1 MFAVLIG
8 IGFTLLGN
16 FFPAEI
22 LKLMGADADI
32 LSIGTE
38 YLQIAMLFSP
48 FFIANYTFTAFVRND
63 NAPNIAMAATLL
75 SSLFNIVFDYVF
87 MFPMHMGMRGAAL
100 ATGVSP
106 IISIG
111 ICMIHYLS
119 KKNTIVFKWH
129 LPSFKLLA
137 SAAGLGVVAFVGE
150 IANSITT
157 LVFNFILLALSGNNA
172 VAAYGVIANIALVGT
187 AIFNGVSQGL
197 QPLAS
202 TSYGHGDKEDVKK
215 ILRQSLVIA
224 VILSIV
230 LVSAVWVFA
239 QGLVGI
245 FNSAQSAELAK
256 FAVPGLRIY
265 FLGFLVAAVNIVLA
279 GFFSATGQA
288 LASSLIAVSRG
299 IIVISLMAFMLSK
312 LFGVTGVWM
321 AFPVTEVVTFGIA
334 MGTGRGH
341 HQWCVVC
348 AFEVWNYSRRS
359 DDVVSLH
366 WTPTSG
372 FVPGISWTL
381 GRRGRTGGVVLPGI
395 LQHEGYLP
403 KWYYAGDGSCI
414 SDASGAW
421 LSSVCGNVEA
431 GALCKT
437 DSGTSEVGWI
447 F

>member
-1 MFAVLIG
+1 MNAGKKLRKFIFLNVFAMMGMSCYILADTIFISVANGTLGIAALNLTLPVYGLLFAIGSLIGIGSATRYSLCKMTDNETSKLYFSNALMFAVLIG
-8 IGFTLLGN
+8 TGFTLLGY
-16 FFPAEI
+16 FFPAPI

-137 SAAGLGVVAFVGE
+137 SAASLGVVAFVGE

-230 LVSAVWVFA
+230 LVFAVWVFA

-245 FNSAQSAELAK
+245 FNSVQSAELAK
-256 FAVPGLRIY
+256 LAVPGLRIY

-299 IIVISLMAFMLSK
+299 IVVISLMAFVLSK

-334 MGTGRGH
+334 MVIQG
-341 HQWCVVC
+341 
-348 AFEVWNYSRRS
+348 
-359 DDVVSLH
+359 VSN
-366 WTPTSG
+366 
-372 FVPGISWTL
+372 
-381 GRRGRTGGVVLPGI
+381 RK
-395 LQHEGYLP
+395 E
-403 KWYYAGDGSCI
+403 
-414 SDASGAW
+414 
-421 LSSVCGNVEA
+421 
-431 GALCKT
+431 
-437 DSGTSEVGWI
+437 
-447 F
+447 

>member
-1 MFAVLIG
+1 MNVGKKLRKFIFLNVFAMMGMSCYILADTFFISVANGTLGIAALNLTLPVYGLLFAIGSLIGIGSATRYSLCKMTDNETSKLYFSNALMFAVLIG

-137 SAAGLGVVAFVGE
+137 SAASLGVVTFVGE
-150 IANSITT
+150 
-157 LVFNFILLALSGNNA
+157 
-172 VAAYGVIANIALVGT
+172 IANIALVGT

-224 VILSIV
+224 VILSLV

-256 FAVPGLRIY
+256 LAVPGLRIY

-334 MGTGRGH
+334 MGIQG
-341 HQWCVVC
+341 
-348 AFEVWNYSRRS
+348 
-359 DDVVSLH
+359 VSK
-366 WTPTSG
+366 
-372 FVPGISWTL
+372 
-381 GRRGRTGGVVLPGI
+381 RK
-395 LQHEGYLP
+395 E
-403 KWYYAGDGSCI
+403 
-414 SDASGAW
+414 
-421 LSSVCGNVEA
+421 
-431 GALCKT
+431 
-437 DSGTSEVGWI
+437 
-447 F
+447 

>member
-1 MFAVLIG
+1 MNVGKKLRKFIFLNVFAMMGMSCYILADTFFISVANGTLGIAALNLTLPVYGLLFAIGSLIGIGSATRYSLCKMTDNETSRLYFSNAVMFAVLIG

-215 ILRQSLVIA
+215 ILRQSLV
-224 VILSIV
+224 
-230 LVSAVWVFA
+230 
-239 QGLVGI
+239 GLGGI

-334 MGTGRGH
+334 MGIQG
-341 HQWCVVC
+341 
-348 AFEVWNYSRRS
+348 
-359 DDVVSLH
+359 VSK
-366 WTPTSG
+366 
-372 FVPGISWTL
+372 
-381 GRRGRTGGVVLPGI
+381 RK
-395 LQHEGYLP
+395 E
-403 KWYYAGDGSCI
+403 
-414 SDASGAW
+414 
-421 LSSVCGNVEA
+421 
-431 GALCKT
+431 
-437 DSGTSEVGWI
+437 
-447 F
+447 

>member
-1 MFAVLIG
+1 MNVGKKLRKFIFLNVFAMMGMSCYILADTFFISVANGTLGIAALNLTLPVYGLLFAIGSLIGIGSATRYSLCKMTDNETSKLYFSNALMFAVLIG

-48 FFIANYTFTAFVRND
+48 FFIANYIFTAFVRND

-187 AIFNGVSQGL
+187 AIVNGVSQGL

-334 MGTGRGH
+334 MGIQG
-341 HQWCVVC
+341 
-348 AFEVWNYSRRS
+348 
-359 DDVVSLH
+359 VSK
-366 WTPTSG
+366 
-372 FVPGISWTL
+372 
-381 GRRGRTGGVVLPGI
+381 RK
-395 LQHEGYLP
+395 E
-403 KWYYAGDGSCI
+403 
-414 SDASGAW
+414 
-421 LSSVCGNVEA
+421 
-431 GALCKT
+431 
-437 DSGTSEVGWI
+437 
-447 F
+447 

>member
-1 MFAVLIG
+1 MNVGKKLRKFIFLNVFAMMGMSCYILADTFFISVANGTLGIAALNLTLPVYGLLFAIGSLIG
-8 IGFTLLGN
+8 IGSATRYSLCKMTDNETSRLYFSN
-16 FFPAEI
+16 
-22 LKLMGADADI
+22 ADI

-63 NAPNIAMAATLL
+63 NAPNIAMAATIF

-137 SAAGLGVVAFVGE
+137 SAASLGVVAFVGE

-265 FLGFLVAAVNIVLA
+265 
-279 GFFSATGQA
+279 
-288 LASSLIAVSRG
+288 
-299 IIVISLMAFMLSK
+299 
-312 LFGVTGVWM
+312 
-321 AFPVTEVVTFGIA
+321 
-334 MGTGRGH
+334 
-341 HQWCVVC
+341 
-348 AFEVWNYSRRS
+348 
-359 DDVVSLH
+359 
-366 WTPTSG
+366 
-372 FVPGISWTL
+372 
-381 GRRGRTGGVVLPGI
+381 
-395 LQHEGYLP
+395 
-403 KWYYAGDGSCI
+403 
-414 SDASGAW
+414 
-421 LSSVCGNVEA
+421 
-431 GALCKT
+431 
-437 DSGTSEVGWI
+437 
-447 F
+447 

>member
-1 MFAVLIG
+1 MMGMSCYILADTFFISVANGTLGIAALNLTLPVYGLLFAIGSLIGIGSATRYSLCKMTDNETSRLYFSNAVMFAVLIG

-256 FAVPGLRIY
+256 FAVPGLQSLDKGQMEAARSVGMTYWQAMFHIILPQA
-265 FLGFLVAAVNIVLA
+265 FRRMLPPLGNNAIAILKD
-279 GFFSATGQA
+279 
-288 LASSLIAVSRG
+288 SSLVSAIGLAELAYAARTVAG
-299 IIVISLMAFMLSK
+299 ATARYWEPYITISLMYWVM
-312 LFGVTGVWM
+312 
-321 AFPVTEVVTFGIA
+321 
-334 MGTGRGH
+334 
-341 HQWCVVC
+341 
-348 AFEVWNYSRRS
+348 
-359 DDVVSLH
+359 
-366 WTPTSG
+366 
-372 FVPGISWTL
+372 TL
-381 GRRGRTGGVVLPGI
+381 GLA
-395 LQHEGYLP
+395 YLV
-403 KWYYAGDGSCI
+403 KKMEQRLGKGD
-414 SDASGAW
+414 D
-421 LSSVCGNVEA
+421 NR
-431 GALCKT
+431 
-437 DSGTSEVGWI
+437 
-447 F
+447 

>member
-1 MFAVLIG
+1 MNVGKKLRKFIFLNVFAMMGMSCYILADTFFISVANGTLGIAALNLTLPVYGLLFAIGSLIGIGSATRYSLCKMTDNETSRLYFSNAVMFAVLIG

-157 LVFNFILLALSGNNA
+157 LVFNFILLAVKVG
-172 VAAYGVIANIALVGT
+172 ANKISV
-187 AIFNGVSQGL
+187 
-197 QPLAS
+197 P
-202 TSYGHGDKEDVKK
+202 YGHGDKEDVKK

-334 MGTGRGH
+334 MGIQG
-341 HQWCVVC
+341 
-348 AFEVWNYSRRS
+348 
-359 DDVVSLH
+359 VSK
-366 WTPTSG
+366 
-372 FVPGISWTL
+372 
-381 GRRGRTGGVVLPGI
+381 RK
-395 LQHEGYLP
+395 E
-403 KWYYAGDGSCI
+403 
-414 SDASGAW
+414 
-421 LSSVCGNVEA
+421 
-431 GALCKT
+431 
-437 DSGTSEVGWI
+437 
-447 F
+447 

>member
-1 MFAVLIG
+1 MNVGKKLRKFIFLNVFAMMGMSCYILADTFFISVANGTLGIAALNLTLPVYGLLFAIGSLIGIGSATRYSLCKMTDNETSRLYFSNAVMFAVLIG

-215 ILRQSLVIA
+215 ILR
-224 VILSIV
+224 
-230 LVSAVWVFA
+230 
-239 QGLVGI
+239 
-245 FNSAQSAELAK
+245 
-256 FAVPGLRIY
+256 
-265 FLGFLVAAVNIVLA
+265 
-279 GFFSATGQA
+279 
-288 LASSLIAVSRG
+288 
-299 IIVISLMAFMLSK
+299 
-312 LFGVTGVWM
+312 
-321 AFPVTEVVTFGIA
+321 
-334 MGTGRGH
+334 
-341 HQWCVVC
+341 
-348 AFEVWNYSRRS
+348 S
-359 DDVVSLH
+359 D
-366 WTPTSG
+366 
-372 FVPGISWTL
+372 
-381 GRRGRTGGVVLPGI
+381 
-395 LQHEGYLP
+395 Q
-403 KWYYAGDGSCI
+403 C
-414 SDASGAW
+414 
-421 LSSVCGNVEA
+421 
-431 GALCKT
+431 
-437 DSGTSEVGWI
+437 
-447 F
+447 

>member
-1 MFAVLIG
+1 MDIGKKLRKFIFLNVFAMMGMSCYILADTFFISVANGTLGIAALNLALPVYGLLFAIGSLIGIGSATRYSLCKMTDNETAKFYFSNAIMFAVLIG
-8 IGFTLLGN
+8 LIFTGLGVAC
-16 FFPAEI
+16 PDTI
-22 LKLMGADADI
+22 LKLMGANKEI
-32 LSIGTE
+32 LEVGTD
-38 YLQIAMLFSP
+38 YLRIAMLFSP

-75 SSLFNIVFDYVF
+75 SSLFNIVFDYIF
-87 MFPMHMGMRGAAL
+87 MFPMQLGMRGAAL

-119 KKNTIVFKWH
+119 KKNTIVFRWH

-137 SAAGLGVVAFVGE
+137 SAASLGIVAFVGE

-157 LVFNFILLALSGNNA
+157 LVFNFILLALSGNDA

-202 TSYGHGDKEDVKK
+202 TAYGHGDKDDVKK

-224 VILSIV
+224 MLLSAV
-230 LVSAVWVFA
+230 LVLGVWIFA

-245 FNSAQSAELAK
+245 FNSEHSDVLVQL
-256 FAVPGLRIY
+256 AVPGLRIY

-299 IIVISLMAFMLSK
+299 IIVISLMAFVLSK
-312 LFGVTGVWM
+312 LFGMTGVWL
-321 AFPVTEVVTFGIA
+321 AFPVTEIITFGIA
-334 MGTGRGH
+334 MVIQRINTGKDRG
-341 HQWCVVC
+341 
-348 AFEVWNYSRRS
+348 
-359 DDVVSLH
+359 
-366 WTPTSG
+366 
-372 FVPGISWTL
+372 
-381 GRRGRTGGVVLPGI
+381 
-395 LQHEGYLP
+395 
-403 KWYYAGDGSCI
+403 
-414 SDASGAW
+414 
-421 LSSVCGNVEA
+421 SV
-431 GALCKT
+431 
-437 DSGTSEVGWI
+437 
-447 F
+447 